1 VRRLARERRVPMRT
15 AGLML
20 GVQKVAQ
27 EKMRRGLF
35 P

>member
-1 VRRLARERRVPMRT
+1 LARRVPMRT

-20 GVQKVAQ
+20 GVQKVAL
-27 EKMRRGLF
+27 EKTRRGLF